1 MVVILNDDLL
11 VIKKTKELINDLD
24 VVCNNVPNKIYYN
37 VIYIMDYGNSILEN
51 TVLCNYN
58 TSKDIRTNLYYIIMT
73 KLDMFNYILDIYY
86 NKKYISSKVLYKKN
100 LLIIE
105 IKKLLYGWIYG
116 SKDR

>member
-1 MVVILNDDLL
+1 MNDDLL
-11 VIKKTKELINDLD
+11 VIKKTKESINDLD

-37 VIYIMDYGNSILEN
+37 VTCIMDYGNSILEN

-58 TSKDIRTNLYYIIMT
+58 TSKDIRINLYYIIMT

>member
-1 MVVILNDDLL
+1 MVVILNDKLL
-11 VIKKTKELINDLD
+11 VIKKIKELINDLD
-24 VVCNNVPNKIYYN
+24 IVFNNVPSKIYYN
-37 VIYIMDYGNSILEN
+37 ITCIMDYGNSILEN

-58 TSKDIRTNLYYIIMT
+58 NEKDIRINFYYIIMT

-105 IKKLLYGWIYG
+105 IKKLLYGWIYE

>member
-11 VIKKTKELINDLD
+11 VIKKTKESINDLD

-37 VIYIMDYGNSILEN
+37 VTCIMDYGNSILEN

-58 TSKDIRTNLYYIIMT
+58 TSKDIRINLYYIIMT

>member
-1 MVVILNDDLL
+1 MVIILNDDLL
-11 VIKKTKELINDLD
+11 IIKRIKELINDLD

-37 VIYIMDYGNSILEN
+37 INFIMDYGNSILEN

-58 TSKDIRTNLYYIIMT
+58 TSKDIRINLYYIIMT
-73 KLDMFNYILDIYY
+73 KLDMFNYILNIYY

-105 IKKLLYGWIYG
+105 IKKILYGWIYG

>member
-58 TSKDIRTNLYYIIMT
+58 TSKDIRINLYYIIMT

-86 NKKYISSKVLYKKN
+86 NKKYISIKVLYKKN

-105 IKKLLYGWIYG
+105 INKLLYELIYG

>member
-11 VIKKTKELINDLD
+11 IIKRIKELINDID
-24 VVCNNVPNKIYYN
+24 IVFNNVPNKIYNN
-37 VIYIMDYGNSILEN
+37 VTRIMDYGNSILEN

-58 TSKDIRTNLYYIIMT
+58 TSKDIRINLYYTIMT
-73 KLDMFNYILDIYY
+73 KLDMFSYILDIYY
-86 NKKYISSKVLYKKN
+86 NKKYIFSKVLYKKN